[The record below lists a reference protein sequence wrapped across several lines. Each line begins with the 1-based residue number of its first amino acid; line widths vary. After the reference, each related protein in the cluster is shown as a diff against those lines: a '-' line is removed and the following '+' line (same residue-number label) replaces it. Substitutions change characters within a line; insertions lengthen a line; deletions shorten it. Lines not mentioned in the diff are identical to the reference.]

1 MVINPKNIR
10 VRLITWYVFSL
21 GCVHLI
27 LAGALYH
34 MVSGCLHHELD
45 QRLAT
50 YTTCLVELLPQHRQL
65 NLAEVIDE
73 MAELTALG
81 PDLYVRVTDQTG
93 RLVYASSGLP
103 TDVSARLARS
113 EMPHAAPPRTIRLP
127 GHGSWRMIT
136 QTVRDGAEASYVG
149 HVAIPLRGVQQALA
163 RLLIILLLVV
173 PGVMLLASAGAWMLL
188 NRALKPLDEV
198 IRTVQVIQAH
208 DLSQRLEVVKTGD
221 EVQALAETF
230 NHMIERLQQSFAH
243 MRQFISDAS
252 HELRTPLTVL
262 KGELELGLRACP
274 RSDSCDIL
282 ATCSG
287 EIQRLSRLVDTLLV
301 LSNADAGK
309 TDFNLQPVALCRILE
324 DIVEQAK
331 MLAEPKGIRVEFANG
346 SSPIVR
352 ADAMRLKQLLLNLV
366 DNAVKYTPERGQ
378 IRLSYHADNG
388 HVEIRVAD
396 TGIGI
401 DPKDVPRIFDRFYR
415 ADRSRSRSEGSYGL
429 GLSICKWIAEAH
441 HGTIRVESAPGKGS
455 TFLVRLPIA

>member
-1 MVINPKNIR
+1 MLINPKSIR
-10 VRLITWYVFSL
+10 VRLIAWYVFSL

-27 LAGALYH
+27 LAAVLYQ
-34 MVSGCLHHELD
+34 MMSGRLHYELD

-65 NLAEVIDE
+65 ELAEVIKE

-93 RLVYASSGLP
+93 RVVYASTALPQEAAAGLA
-103 TDVSARLARS
+103 SA
-113 EMPHAAPPRTIRLP
+113 ETPHATPPRTIQLP
-127 GHGSWRMIT
+127 SHGLWRMTT
-136 QTVRDGAEASYVG
+136 QTVRDGAAASYVG
-149 HVAIPLRGVQQALA
+149 HVAIPLRGVQQDLA

-173 PGVMLLASAGAWMLL
+173 PCVMLLASAGAWLLL
-188 NRALKPLDEV
+188 NRALKPLDEA
-198 IRTVQVIQAH
+198 IRTAQMIQAN
-208 DLSQRLEVVKTGD
+208 DLSQRLQVVKTGD

-230 NHMIERLQQSFAH
+230 NHMIERLQCSFAQ

-274 RSDSCDIL
+274 RSDGCEIL

-309 TDFNLQPVALCRILE
+309 ITFDPHPIPLCRVLE
-324 DIVEQAK
+324 EMVEQAK
-331 MLAEPKGIRVEFANG
+331 VLAEPKGIQVEFVND
-346 SSPIVR
+346 SSLTIR
-352 ADAMRLKQLLLNLV
+352 ADPMRLQQLLLNLV
-366 DNAVKYTPERGQ
+366 DNAVKYTPERGR
-378 IRLSYHADNG
+378 IRLSCHADNG

-401 DPKDVPRIFDRFYR
+401 DPKDMPRIFDRFYR
-415 ADRSRSRSEGSYGL
+415 ADQSRNRSEGGYGL
-429 GLSICKWIAEAH
+429 GLAICKWIAEAH
-441 HGTIRVESAPGKGS
+441 HGTIHVDSAPGKGS
-455 TFLVRLPIA
+455 TFLLRLPVA